1 MAGRRTRVVANAC
14 VEYLRRELPGVQP
27 CGVLSVFVNGSY
39 ARGDWL
45 DGRSDLDIGLVT
57 ESGWESGVAEV
68 KRLASEAVA
77 GAAFAAHVE
86 GGVDWNLIDRAA
98 LPRTARQA
106 VDSPYPYFNVFR
118 FDLDAHCQVLWGE
131 DFREWLPPVPP
142 PGELAR
148 RFIRLRLQRVLQ
160 LDDSADGRRRALY
173 AAYKAAVVLQL
184 AHGEQILDKFR
195 MPALFET
202 HVRGF
207 PEKEPCARVID
218 DYARGNAV
226 VAECVEFY
234 RNLIAGCE
242 RALPACSVDR
252 ASVPKP

>member
-1 MAGRRTRVVANAC
+1 MADAHTREVARAC
-14 VEYLRRELPGVQP
+14 VQHLRHELPGVQP
-27 CGVLSVFVNGSY
+27 RGVRSVFVNGSY
-39 ARGDWL
+39 VRGDWL

-57 ESGWESGVAEV
+57 ESGWESGFAEV
-68 KRLASEAVA
+68 ERLVSEAIA
-77 GAAFAAHVE
+77 GARFDAHIE
-86 GGVDWNLIDRAA
+86 GGVDWNLIGRAV
-98 LPRTARQA
+98 LPRTTRQA

-118 FDLDAHCQVLWGE
+118 FDLDANCQILWGE
-131 DFREWLPPVPP
+131 DFREWLPPVPA

-148 RFIRLRLQRVLQ
+148 RFIRLRSQRVSQ
-160 LDDSADGRRRALY
+160 IEDATGGRQRALY

-195 MPALFET
+195 MPALFERY
-202 HVRGF
+202 VPGF

-242 RALPACSVDR
+242 RALPA
-252 ASVPKP
+252 

>member
-1 MAGRRTRVVANAC
+1 MASARTQAVAKAC
-14 VEYLRRELPGVQP
+14 VEHLRRELPSVRPRGVR
-27 CGVLSVFVNGSY
+27 SVFVNGSY
-39 ARGDWL
+39 VRGDWL

-57 ESGWESGVAEV
+57 ESSWESGFAEV
-68 KRLASEAVA
+68 TRLVSEATA
-77 GAAFAAHVE
+77 GAIFAAHVD

-98 LPRTARQA
+98 LPRTTRQA

-142 PGELAR
+142 PGDLAR
-148 RFIRLRLQRVLQ
+148 RFIRLRSQRVSQ
-160 LDDSADGRRRALY
+160 LEDATGGRQRALY

-195 MPALFET
+195 MPALFEI
-202 HVRGF
+202 HVPGF
-207 PEKEPCARVID
+207 PEKEPCARVVD

-242 RALPACSVDR
+242 RALPACSV
-252 ASVPKP
+252 

>member
-1 MAGRRTRVVANAC
+1 MAGARTRDVARAC
-14 VEYLRRELPGVQP
+14 VEHLRRELPRIRLRGIR
-27 CGVLSVFVNGSY
+27 CVFVNGSY
-39 ARGDWL
+39 VRGDWL
-45 DGRSDLDIGLVT
+45 DGRSDLDIGMVT
-57 ESGWESGVAEV
+57 ESDWESGFAELE
-68 KRLASEAVA
+68 RLASEAIA
-77 GAAFAAHVE
+77 GAIFAAHVD

-98 LPRTARQA
+98 LPQTTRQA

-118 FDLDAHCQVLWGE
+118 FDLDANCQILWGD

-148 RFIRLRLQRVLQ
+148 LFIRLRLQRVSQ
-160 LDDSADGRRRALY
+160 IEDAAGGRQRALY

-202 HVRGF
+202 HVPGF

-218 DYARGNAV
+218 DYARGSAV

-242 RALPACSVDR
+242 RALPA
-252 ASVPKP
+252 